1 MNNYENYNV
10 EDMFEEDFHPKTTGD
25 TKATAHCLSW
35 TNLTLTLK
43 KSGAVLL
50 DNVSGSAQT
59 GRVLALMG
67 PSGAGKTTLLNAL
80 GNRAPYGV
88 VTGEVTFGSR
98 DFTTNDLYFVP
109 QVDEV
114 NGIFTLYEQIEYV
127 GLLKCADRED
137 MYRRL
142 DIVLRALGLL
152 DKTNVLCST
161 LTGGELKKVSVGMG
175 MISNP
180 GVFFLDEPTTGL
192 DSTAA
197 YSIVKHLVDLAA
209 SLNIAVIMT
218 IHQPAQMVF
227 EMLQDLY
234 IIEGGQMV
242 FTGPLSCSEKYFSN
256 LGYIRAPKTS
266 VPDFLMDLVTKA
278 PYLHDST
285 WKKMY
290 LDSKF
295 AVNVAKE
302 QRRIKGVAPPATP
315 PPSGLSRFV
324 QVLTFF
330 TTYYGRDFG
339 LYYQRLVYLIVVAFF
354 AGTVFLQL
362 VAETDYLVRYSGA
375 IFFSIWICLFS
386 AVAATGH
393 FARDRRQAVEQVRN
407 AVVSPAMYCFCQML
421 ASVPFNFVCSLVFQS
436 IFHWLSRINPNR
448 ESFIYSVLLTWGHL
462 MLMDAFVLTVVEAL
476 KDAMLCVTFAMIVMG
491 WLFLFAGF
499 FVKVSDMP
507 HWVRWISYI
516 TPTKYSFDGY
526 LYQIFHSQS
535 FSVSGTPNF
544 VSGDYLLENLFTQK
558 GVSSWGMFG
567 TLLAW
572 ATLVRLAHL
581 GIFMFQVRHFRPK
594 RVSNSAAVVN
604 EVEPEKAG

>member
-10 EDMFEEDFHPKTTGD
+10 EDMFEEDFRSKSAAHANEVKS
-25 TKATAHCLSW
+25 TAHCLTWS
-35 TNLTLTLK
+35 NLTLTLK
-43 KSGAVLL
+43 QRGTVLL
-50 DNVSGSAQT
+50 DNVSGGAQT

-80 GNRAPYGV
+80 GNRAPYGI
-88 VTGEVTFGSR
+88 VTGDVNFGSR
-98 DFTTNDLYFVP
+98 AFTTNDLYFVP

-114 NGIFTLYEQIEYV
+114 NTNFTLFEQIEYV
-127 GLLKCADRED
+127 GLLKCADKED
-137 MYRRL
+137 MYKRL
-142 DIVLRALGLL
+142 NIVLRALGLL
-152 DKTNVLCST
+152 DKSNALCST

-197 YSIVKHLVDLAA
+197 YSIVKHLVELAA

-234 IIEGGQMV
+234 IIEAGQMV
-242 FTGPLSCSEKYFSN
+242 YSGPLSCSEKYFSN
-256 LGYIRAPKTS
+256 LGYIRTPKTS

-278 PYLHDST
+278 PYLHNST
-285 WKKMY
+285 WKEIY
-290 LDSKF
+290 ADSKF
-295 AVNVAKE
+295 ALNVAKE
-302 QRRIKGVAPPATP
+302 QRRFKAIAPPASP

-324 QVLTFF
+324 QVMAFF
-330 TTYYGRDFG
+330 CTYYGRDLG

-375 IFFSIWICLFS
+375 VFFSIWICLFS

-407 AVVSPAMYCFCQML
+407 AVVSPTMYCFCQML
-421 ASVPFNFVCSLVFQS
+421 ASVPFNFVCSLTFQS

-448 ESFIYSVLLTWGHL
+448 ESFIYSVLLTWAHL

-544 VSGDYLLENLFTQK
+544 TSGDFLLENLYTQK
-558 GVSSWGMFG
+558 NVSSWAMFG

-572 ATLVRLAHL
+572 AALVRLAHL
-581 GIFMFQVRHFRPK
+581 GILMFQVRHFRPK
-594 RVSNSAAVVN
+594 RVSNSGSVAVT
-604 EVEPEKAG
+604 EEQ